1 MADVYDKVMEL
12 AKRRGFVWPSSE
24 IYGSVAGLIDY
35 GPLGAMMKRKIE
47 NLWRD
52 YYVAREGYFEI
63 ECPTVGEEAIY
74 IASGH
79 VKGFADKMVQC
90 PHCKEYH
97 RADHVC
103 EAHNIEHAETKT
115 LGELTEILRN
125 LPCPACGKTFDGI
138 NNLKPFEDVRVV
150 AVADPIGRYQD
161 DFFYKR
167 PVGREVAAEEYT
179 KRIAAAYRLHTGL
192 DPQTLIL
199 HPGAGASVWAL

>member
-79 VKGFADKMVQC
+79 ERVLPTRWCSARTV
-90 PHCKEYH
+90 
-97 RADHVC
+97 
-103 EAHNIEHAETKT
+103 
-115 LGELTEILRN
+115 RN
-125 LPCPACGKTFDGI
+125 TTVPTMSARHTISSMP
-138 NNLKPFEDVRVV
+138 
-150 AVADPIGRYQD
+150 
-161 DFFYKR
+161 R
-167 PVGREVAAEEYT
+167 PR
-179 KRIAAAYRLHTGL
+179 RS
-192 DPQTLIL
+192 
-199 HPGAGASVWAL
+199 AS